1 MVKHVNSV
9 SYETEDIKQLD
20 PSVQDAAIERL
31 KEVITREVKKSL
43 QKELLRGTKT
53 VYIEKR
59 GKNIKISFLP
69 IFHSVLLYISPKLF

>member
-43 QKELLRGTKT
+43 QKELLRGTKDT
-53 VYIEKR
+53 LYREKR
-59 GKNIKISFLP
+59 KK
-69 IFHSVLLYISPKLF
+69 H